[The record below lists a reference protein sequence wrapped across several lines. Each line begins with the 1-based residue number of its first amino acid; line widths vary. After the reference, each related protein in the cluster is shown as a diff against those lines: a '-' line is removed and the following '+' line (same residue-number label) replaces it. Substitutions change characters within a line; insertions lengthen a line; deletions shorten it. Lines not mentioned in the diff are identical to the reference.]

1 VRSAEARD
9 EALVTLYEADQ
20 RRQDPDTGELGRRAA
35 DMVSGVWSEREALD
49 AVIGATA
56 TGWRV
61 ERMPPV
67 DRNVLRIA
75 LWELRHRPG
84 TPVPVVIS
92 EAVRLAKT
100 YSTARSGGFV
110 NGVLARLAGER
121 RPAEG

>member
-1 VRSAEARD
+1 MKPAEARD
-9 EALVTLYEADQ
+9 EALRALYEADL
-20 RRQDPDTGELGRRAA
+20 RRTDPDVTGLVPRAA
-35 DMVSGVWSEREALD
+35 EFTTGVWAEREALD
-49 AVIGATA
+49 ATIGGVA

-75 LWELRHRPG
+75 LWELRHRPR

-121 RPAEG
+121 GDGA

>member
-1 VRSAEARD
+1 MKPAEARD
-9 EALVTLYEADQ
+9 EALLALYESDQ
-20 RRQDPDTGELGRRAA
+20 RRMPPQTDGLGPRATA
-35 DMVSGVWSEREALD
+35 MVEGVWSELGSLD
-49 AVIGATA
+49 ETIGVAA

-75 LWELRHRPG
+75 LWELRHRPR

-110 NGVLARLAGER
+110 NGVLARLADER
-121 RPAEG
+121 SVR

>member
-1 VRSAEARD
+1 VKSAEARD

-20 RRQDPDTGELGRRAA
+20 RRQDPDTAELSRRAA
-35 DMVSGVWSEREALD
+35 EMVAGVWGERGSLDEA
-49 AVIGATA
+49 IGDTA

-67 DRNVLRIA
+67 DRNVLRMA
-75 LWELRHRPG
+75 LWELRNRPG

-110 NGVLARLAGER
+110 NGVLAKLAGER
-121 RPAEG
+121 RPIEG